1 MPWGAWKNRPF
12 SIRPA
17 MDPRSA
23 SPDGAAPLFD
33 VYVRLPGG
41 LAVEEAGRRL
51 VASSGLT
58 AEQARRIVATLR
70 QAPVVQVR
78 RAVDEAR
85 ARKTEHQ
92 LAQAGLQ
99 VQVQVRSAQA
109 HGGQPLRPS
118 PAPRARQEAD
128 DTRGWAPTEAPDD
141 EAVEENPD
149 DPATL
154 SFDLHGDAE
163 AVPAASAPYTPSG
176 AAAARPPAAPAASP
190 VSRPGGTGPAVDEA
204 PAMAPPTTPRR
215 RGGLAVAALV
225 GVAGLAF
232 VLGRMSS
239 PVLPAPGHAESVRTI
254 DLVLATVDAP
264 AALAEASAATATTT
278 APGAAA
284 AAGTLPVP
292 APTDDLRDGESLLR
306 LAEAERAQGRALPLA
321 QAVAQA
327 QGAAPASA
335 GATSALLAGA
345 AARPAGPAATP
356 QGSPAPTPPAL
367 PAAVQA
373 LLTAELAE
381 QLAEFGQAAR
391 AREVL
396 AALRQQAAHSADPAV
411 AALAQRAEVLL
422 AAWALGDQRGAALD
436 RGVVTLRQALHGLDS
451 PAARAALFGRVATV
465 LARHDGMPDSV
476 ALALLADAGEALK
489 GVADRSQR
497 QAAIDD
503 WLVHTGDLLVSQLA
517 RHARLG
523 RWPAARSL
531 GGQLDSLSG
540 QARSPRAVLQLQ
552 GLRARASVLLGD
564 RARGERL
571 LAEALRAW
579 GQHGGTARQA
589 DELREF
595 ASRVGPLGAS
605 ELHQATAQLAT
616 AADALR
622 GVERAQALTSLAL
635 MQAEAGEQERFE
647 AVRAMWRQSPDASRP
662 EAAPLLAR
670 LLVGA
675 ELAAARADQRS
686 GAYGEAEARLRRA
699 AAYLL

>member
-1 MPWGAWKNRPF
+1 
-12 SIRPA
+12 

-23 SPDGAAPLFD
+23 TPDCAAPLFD

-41 LAVEEAGRRL
+41 LAVEEAGRRM
-51 VASSGLT
+51 VARSGLT
-58 AEQARRIVATLR
+58 PEQARRIVTTLR

-78 RAVDEAR
+78 RSVDEAR

-99 VQVQVRSAQA
+99 VEVQPV
-109 HGGQPLRPS
+109 QPLRPAAA
-118 PAPRARQEAD
+118 PAPGPAAPPRDPAD
-128 DTRGWAPTEAPDD
+128 DTRGWAPTAAPEEEAP
-141 EAVEENPD
+141 EAPEAPEVPDTPDVPVAERRVAGARVIALPD
-149 DPATL
+149 DDPSTL
-154 SFDLHGDAE
+154 SFDLHGDAADLPGPGAPRP
-163 AVPAASAPYTPSG
+163 AVPATGTDRPDTRAP
-176 AAAARPPAAPAASP
+176 ARDLPPAA
-190 VSRPGGTGPAVDEA
+190 A
-204 PAMAPPTTPRR
+204 PARPRR
-215 RGGLAVAALV
+215 RGGLAAVALV

-239 PVLPAPGHAESVRTI
+239 PALPAPGHGESVQMI
-254 DLVLATVDAP
+254 DRVLATVDAP
-264 AALAEASAATATTT
+264 AALAEASAVA
-278 APGAAA
+278 GAASAPA
-284 AAGTLPVP
+284 AA
-292 APTDDLRDGESLLR
+292 DDLREGESLLR
-306 LAEAERAQGRALPLA
+306 LAEAERSQGRVLPLA

-327 QGAAPASA
+327 QGAAPAA
-335 GATSALLAGA
+335 PGATPALLGG
-345 AARPAGPAATP
+345 AARPAGPAAP
-356 QGSPAPTPPAL
+356 PEGAPAATPPPL

-373 LLTAELAE
+373 SLTAALAE

-396 AALRQQAAHSADPAV
+396 AALRQHAARSGDPAV
-411 AALAQRAEVLL
+411 AALSQRAEVLL
-422 AAWALGDQRGAALD
+422 AAWALGEQRGATLD
-436 RGVVTLRQALHGLDS
+436 RGVVLLRQSLQAVES
-451 PAARAALFGRVATV
+451 PAARAALVGRVATV
-465 LARHDGMPDSV
+465 LAQHEGMPDSL

-489 GVADRSQR
+489 GVADRTQR

-503 WLVHTGDLLVSQLA
+503 WLVHTGDLLVAQLA

-531 GGQLDSLSG
+531 GGQLDSLSS

-552 GLRARASVLLGD
+552 GLRARASVLLGE

-571 LAEALRAW
+571 LADALRAW
-579 GQHGGTARQA
+579 GQHGGAARQA

-595 ASRVGPLGAS
+595 AARVGPLGTT

-622 GVERAQALTSLAL
+622 GTERAQALTSLAL
-635 MQAEAGEQERFE
+635 MQAEAGEPERFE
-647 AVRAMWRQSPDASRP
+647 AVRSMWRQSPDAARP

-670 LLVGA
+670 LLVEA
-675 ELAAARADQRS
+675 ELAAARAEQRA

>member
-1 MPWGAWKNRPF
+1 MH
-12 SIRPA
+12 
-17 MDPRSA
+17 PRSA

-109 HGGQPLRPS
+109 HGVQPPRPS
-118 PAPRARQEAD
+118 PPPRARQEAD
-128 DTRGWAPTEAPDD
+128 DTRGWAPTEAPND

-163 AVPAASAPYTPSG
+163 AVPVASAPYTPSG

-190 VSRPGGTGPAVDEA
+190 VSPVSPVSRPGRTGPAVGEA
-204 PAMAPPTTPRR
+204 PATAPPTAPRR

-292 APTDDLRDGESLLR
+292 APTDDLREGESLLR
-306 LAEAERAQGRALPLA
+306 LGEAERAQGRALPLA

-396 AALRQQAAHSADPAV
+396 GALRQQAAHSADPAV

-436 RGVVTLRQALHGLDS
+436 RGVVTLRQALQGLDS

-595 ASRVGPLGAS
+595 ASRVGSLGAS